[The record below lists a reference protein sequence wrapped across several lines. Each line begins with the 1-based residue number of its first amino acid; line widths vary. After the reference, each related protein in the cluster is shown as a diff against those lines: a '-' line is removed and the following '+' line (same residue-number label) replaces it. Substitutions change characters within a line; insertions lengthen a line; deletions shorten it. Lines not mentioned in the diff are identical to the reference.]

1 VKEILLR
8 ALIGGVVVSAF
19 ALLGSV
25 LKPMRFA
32 GLFGAAPSVALASLG
47 LTVASKGKIYASIQ
61 ARSMVG
67 GAVAF
72 LVYAYCVCVVMM
84 KYKPPAMATTTLL
97 LFLWL
102 ATAFGVWLFWLR

>member
-84 KYKPPAMATTTLL
+84 KYKPPAMAATTLL
-97 LFLWL
+97 LLLWL

>member
-1 VKEILLR
+1 MKEILLR

-47 LTVASKGKIYASIQ
+47 LTVASHGKLYASLQ
-61 ARSMVG
+61 ARSMLG
-67 GAVAF
+67 GTIEFIA
-72 LVYAYCVCVVMM
+72 YAYCVCVVML
-84 KYKPPAMATTTLL
+84 KYKPPAMAATTLL
-97 LFLWL
+97 LLVWL
-102 ATAFGVWLFWLR
+102 ATGFGLWLVWLR